1 MPVRTRQV
9 HLMDNDEFVNI
20 INDQANLYGRENE
33 INQQYGAPMYSM
45 TAESTPAY
53 IHEPPPPSSATSV
66 SADTSPPATP
76 PATPLTTPPATP
88 LTTPLT
94 TPVATPNIEMSV
106 TKKNWWEIISRFN
119 TNLFNT
125 AVGLI
130 AWYIFKFGAILMFVS
145 FLHWILVSIYVKWC
159 YEPSLGGVFG
169 TIFMVSSP
177 LCGGINNLQQA
188 MSNHFISFW
197 LNGIL
202 VSTSFVKGILVM

>member
-1 MPVRTRQV
+1 MDN
-9 HLMDNDEFVNI
+9 DNDEFVNI

-45 TAESTPAY
+45 TGESTPAY
-53 IHEPPPPSSATSV
+53 IHEPPSPSSATSV

-88 LTTPLT
+88 LTTP
-94 TPVATPNIEMSV
+94 PATPNIEMSV
-106 TKKNWWEIISRFN
+106 TKKNWWEIFSRYN

-145 FLHWILVSIYVKWC
+145 FLHWSLVSIYVKWC

-169 TIFMVSSP
+169 NIFMVSSS
-177 LCGGINNLQQA
+177 LCWAINYAQQA
-188 MSNHFISFW
+188 VSDHFIFFW